1 MPRLFFGVKIILE
14 FNKEAAMGNLTRV
27 RHALRKNGEQWS
39 IGLPAAVARAME
51 FEQGE
56 IVEWVIVDK
65 EELTLRRLEPTSSTS
80 KKNGL
85 WAGWFL

>member
-1 MPRLFFGVKIILE
+1 
-14 FNKEAAMGNLTRV
+14 MGNLTRV

-65 EELTLRRLEPTSSTS
+65 EELTLRRLEPASTTF
-80 KKNGL
+80 KKN
-85 WAGWFL
+85 WTTSF